1 MRRYLFCSVFL
12 AALLSCGKDSENPI
26 TETPTGPGNDPY
38 AVDLPN
44 GNFESGLEGWTRK
57 DYANGENAVFEI
69 AEGQGTNGSK
79 CLKIQQFP
87 ENGVCCVA
95 AERKLTGLEPD
106 QMYRVSARVRYSDV
120 PNDEGTGPV
129 LFSPNT
135 NQYWNSSK
143 YLYGTELKS
152 WTTVSCD
159 FLTDDWGDATISVAL
174 GFWQGGLANGGRST
188 GTAYFDNITVKK
200 VSDELFTL
208 KGEHIRLYIDPA
220 KVIISTDLLSQ
231 WLDRLDMMYESYE
244 ELMGGTPYNGRN
256 LAILT
261 TRGIYSGYWA
271 LAGYPILWSSNYTA
285 VEDSFG
291 QMADYD
297 DWCFGLLHELGHV
310 FNIGNSGWNW
320 NDEMFANFRMQY
332 GLEKNNGKVWMD
344 GADGQ
349 KRIYQG
355 REILAMYKIDYD
367 KTITTQVNDNGIH
380 YMLARLA
387 DESILGWEP
396 FIRTF
401 QYLSKNGGSG
411 GTNYDKFI
419 YFVNT
424 LSRYAS
430 EVHGKDINVLT
441 EYFKE
446 QELESIRKQLQ

>member
-159 FLTDDWGDATISVAL
+159 FLTDDWGNATISVAL

-208 KGEHIRLYIDPA
+208 KGEHVRLYIDPA

-320 NDEMFANFRMQY
+320 NDEMFANFRMSY
-332 GLEKNNGKVWMD
+332 ALEACGGTVIMRDTKYTGAEIMDYYKIFYDETIGSGIAKNNGDALHYTFLRIKEKYGWD
-344 GADGQ
+344 IFKTAFRELYAADPSTMKDLRG
-349 KRIYQG
+349 
-355 REILAMYKIDYD
+355 DYEKMLFFLKYVSD
-367 KTITTQVNDNGIH
+367 AAGEDVIKTCYTPQEMKLIEQ
-380 YMLARLA
+380 
-387 DESILGWEP
+387 S
-396 FIRTF
+396 
-401 QYLSKNGGSG
+401 LS
-411 GTNYDKFI
+411 
-419 YFVNT
+419 
-424 LSRYAS
+424 
-430 EVHGKDINVLT
+430 
-441 EYFKE
+441 
-446 QELESIRKQLQ
+446 